1 MFYFDA
7 NVFILPQIYEES
19 VDEVRKAKEYL
30 IKLANG
36 EIEGYT
42 STLTWDEIVYII
54 GKLVG
59 KNESQVA
66 GRKFLSFPN
75 LKIVTIDLEILL
87 KAQEL
92 IENFNVKPR
101 DAIHASCTLKFCNGN
116 IISNDSDF
124 DKIAGIKRIF

>member
-1 MFYFDA
+1 MFYVDA

-19 VDEVRKAKEYL
+19 IDEVRKAKEYL

-36 EIEGYT
+36 EIEGCT

-101 DAIHASCTLKFCNGN
+101 DAIHASCALKFCNGKM
-116 IISNDSDF
+116 ISNDSDF